1 MVIAMSA
8 LLPHANRMS
17 QSPSQLSVTA
27 AEITRNFGMWQD
39 RASLGPVV
47 VTHHGRA
54 RCVLLSANSYEQ
66 LSMTSEPGL
75 PVGSQDGLLM
85 QVLAERI
92 DLAFIVL
99 DHQFH
104 ISETNTAA
112 AILLGA
118 RREDLLAKPL
128 QELWP
133 DFGNS
138 VAEAQIRRAMRT
150 GDTVQVRIHAAAQSI
165 DVKAFPWPGGLGLLV
180 RAAGRDEQLEDVTA
194 RASTIDRLLALDGRM
209 GMIRLS
215 ARGTIAEADAA
226 FCAMIQ
232 IPVERLCGARLPDL
246 ALRDNRATV
255 SGLIEDTLSNA
266 GEGRCDAMLID
277 NDGRE
282 IPVHLTFAAIRDGL
296 GSGGAL
302 VMVRDCRTASTPS
315 G

>member
-8 LLPHANRMS
+8 LPHVNRMNQTAS
-17 QSPSQLSVTA
+17 QHYVTA

-54 RCVLLSANSYEQ
+54 RCVLLSANRYEQ
-66 LSMTSEPGL
+66 LSTPSDPDL
-75 PVGSQDGLLM
+75 PAGSQDGLLM

-92 DLAFIVL
+92 DVAFIVL
-99 DHQFH
+99 DHHFN
-104 ISETNTAA
+104 ICETNTAA

-118 RREDLLAKPL
+118 RRDDLLSRPL
-128 QELWP
+128 QDLWP
-133 DFGNS
+133 DFEHS

-150 GDTVQVRIHAAAQSI
+150 GDAVQVRIRAATQSI

-180 RAAGRDEQLEDVTA
+180 RATDRDEQLEDATA

-209 GMIRLS
+209 GMVRLS
-215 ARGTIAEADAA
+215 ARGTIAEADAS

-232 IPVERLCGARLPDL
+232 IPVERLSGARLPDL

-255 SGLIEDTLSNA
+255 SSLIEETFSGA
-266 GEGRCDAMLID
+266 GEGRCDAVLVD
-277 NDGRE
+277 NGGRE
-282 IPVHLTFAAIRDGL
+282 IPVHLTFAAIRDGM

-302 VMVRDCRTASTPS
+302 VMVRDCRMATAPAC
-315 G
+315 

>member
-8 LLPHANRMS
+8 LLPHANRMN
-17 QSPSQLSVTA
+17 QSPSQLYVTA

-54 RCVLLSANSYEQ
+54 RCVLLSANSYER
-66 LSMTSEPGL
+66 LSMPSDPDL
-75 PVGSQDGLLM
+75 PVGGQDGLLM

-92 DLAFIVL
+92 DMAFIVL
-99 DHQFH
+99 DQHFH
-104 ISETNTAA
+104 ICETNTAA

-118 RREDLLAKPL
+118 RRDDLLSRPL
-128 QELWP
+128 QDLWP
-133 DFGNS
+133 DFENS

-150 GDTVQVRIHAAAQSI
+150 GDTVQVRVRVGTQSI

-180 RAAGRDEQLEDVTA
+180 RATDRDEQIEDATA

-209 GMIRLS
+209 GMVRLS
-215 ARGTIAEADAA
+215 ARGTIAEADAS

-232 IPVERLCGARLPDL
+232 IPVERLSGARLPDL
-246 ALRDNRATV
+246 ALRDSRAAV
-255 SGLIEDTLSNA
+255 SGLIEETFSGS
-266 GEGRCDAMLID
+266 GEGRCDTVLID

-282 IPVHLTFAAIRDGL
+282 IPVHMTFAAIRDGL

-302 VMVRDCRTASTPS
+302 VMVRDCRPAAAPN